1 MSMLLLLLL
10 LERLPDG
17 EGEQVAPDG
26 AALRADGGQPA
37 AQVPEVQMLQYEED
51 DGEADPAAQQ
61 HEGGHELGEGER
73 LAGGPLTLARLAR
86 ALYQG
91 LSRMRRTKFCQ
102 VFHIYFCS
110 IKIAKTFALT
120 NPFFAKKVSTVF

>member
-1 MSMLLLLLL
+1 MLLLL

-37 AQVPEVQMLQYEED
+37 AQVPKVQMLEDEKD

-61 HEGGHELGEGER
+61 HKGGHELGEGQR
-73 LAGGPLTLARLAR
+73 LAGGSLTLARLAR
-86 ALYQG
+86 SLDQG
-91 LSRMRRTKFCQ
+91 LS
-102 VFHIYFCS
+102 
-110 IKIAKTFALT
+110 
-120 NPFFAKKVSTVF
+120 P

>member
-1 MSMLLLLLL
+1 MLLL
-10 LERLPDG
+10 LERLSDG

-37 AQVPEVQMLQYEED
+37 AQVPEVQVLQDEED

-61 HEGGHELGEGER
+61 HEGGHELGEGQR

-86 ALYQG
+86 SLCPGAVTIWVKYCVIWTPCAQLYSLAEIPNTPPPLTHLG
-91 LSRMRRTKFCQ
+91 LYARGAFGQPR
-102 VFHIYFCS
+102 
-110 IKIAKTFALT
+110 
-120 NPFFAKKVSTVF
+120 